1 MTPNFTL
8 STTSKTRT
16 FTRSALLTGIALALT
31 VATAGQAAAVGAR
44 TKFACAGDYFAFCSM
59 HAVGSSALRQCM
71 RTNGPKLSKRCVNA
85 LIADGEVSA
94 DEVARRA
101 ASLR

>member
-1 MTPNFTL
+1 MTTHFKL
-8 STTSKTRT
+8 STSKTAGSLSRG
-16 FTRSALLTGIALALT
+16 ALVAGLALAL
-31 VATAGQAAAVGAR
+31 GAASAIPASAVGAR

-59 HAVGSSALRQCM
+59 HAVGSSGLRQCM
-71 RTNGPKLSKRCVNA
+71 RTNGPKLSKRCINA
-85 LIADGEVSA
+85 LIADGEVSE